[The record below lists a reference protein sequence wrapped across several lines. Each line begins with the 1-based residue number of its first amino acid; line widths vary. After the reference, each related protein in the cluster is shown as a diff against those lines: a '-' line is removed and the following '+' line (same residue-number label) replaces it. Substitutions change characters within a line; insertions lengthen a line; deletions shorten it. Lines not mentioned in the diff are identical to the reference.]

1 MEDLM
6 DLVSINGEI
15 QMLFMKEVLKMDLD
29 TVKVNGVKI
38 KANMWVILFKA

>member
-38 KANMWVILFKA
+38 KANMQVILFKA